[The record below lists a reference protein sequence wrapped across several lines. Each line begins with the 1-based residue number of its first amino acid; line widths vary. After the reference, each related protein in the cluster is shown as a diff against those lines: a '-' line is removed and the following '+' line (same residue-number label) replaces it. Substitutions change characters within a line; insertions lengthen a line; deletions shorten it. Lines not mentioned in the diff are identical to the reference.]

1 MQWLSYR
8 GVDGFQDG
16 DLRFS
21 FFRLI
26 ASSGSG
32 IGALALIVPFV
43 LFPAKGAAQNDSW
56 IEKQTLLSCLSQ
68 ARDQGIDWKYLAF
81 VENGNAH
88 LLLYRDR
95 GGDVFLCRADQ
106 MHAAPNYH

>member
-1 MQWLSYR
+1 MQRLHYLES
-8 GVDGFQDG
+8 DGFKGD
-16 DLRFS
+16 DLRFH

-32 IGALALIVPFV
+32 IGALAFIVPLA
-43 LFPAKGAAQNDSW
+43 LFPARGAAQNDSW
-56 IEKQTLLSCLSQ
+56 IERQTLLSCLSQ
-68 ARDQGIDWKYLAF
+68 ASEQGIDWKYLAF
-81 VENGNAH
+81 VEKGNAH
-88 LLLYRDR
+88 LPLYRER

>member
-1 MQWLSYR
+1 MQWLSCLES
-8 GVDGFQDG
+8 DGFKGD
-16 DLRFS
+16 DLRFH

-26 ASSGSG
+26 ASGG
-32 IGALALIVPFV
+32 AGFGALLLIGPFV
-43 LFPAKGAAQNDSW
+43 FFPAKGAAQNDSW

-68 ARDQGIDWKYLAF
+68 AREQGIDWKYLAF
-81 VENGNAH
+81 VEKGNAH
-88 LLLYRDR
+88 LLLYRER

>member
-1 MQWLSYR
+1 MQWLSY
-8 GVDGFQDG
+8 VDADGFQDG

-26 ASSGSG
+26 ASGG
-32 IGALALIVPFV
+32 AGFGALTLVVSVV
-43 LFPAKGAAQNDSW
+43 LLPSKGVAQNDSW
-56 IEKQTLLSCLSQ
+56 IDGKTLLSCLSK
-68 ARDQGIDWKYLAF
+68 AREEGIKWKYLAF
-81 VENGNAH
+81 VEKGNAH
-88 LLLYRDR
+88 LLLNRER

>member
-16 DLRFS
+16 DLRLS
-21 FFRLI
+21 LFRLI
-26 ASSGSG
+26 TSSGLG
-32 IGALALIVPFV
+32 LVALAWIVPFV
-43 LFPAKGAAQNDSW
+43 LFSAKADAQNDSW

-68 ARDQGIDWKYLAF
+68 AREQGIDWKYLAF
-81 VENGNAH
+81 VEKGNAH
-88 LLLYRDR
+88 LLLYRER

-106 MHAAPNYH
+106 THAAPNYH